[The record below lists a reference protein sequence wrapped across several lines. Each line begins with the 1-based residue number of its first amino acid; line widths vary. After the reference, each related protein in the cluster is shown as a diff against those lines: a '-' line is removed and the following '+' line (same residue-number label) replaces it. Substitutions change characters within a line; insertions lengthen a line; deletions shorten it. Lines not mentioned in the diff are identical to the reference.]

1 MAIRVLTIDRN
12 GSQCVMVGQCFNLR
26 LWSLDS
32 YSLAFIFFFF
42 FVCSSAFSCAVN
54 LIFCFVVVFFFG
66 ILVFLFRMRASLTMI
81 KSCIGED
88 SAVESDATIS
98 LFTVNGGE
106 GVAAA
111 AAVLLLLLT
120 TVAAAT
126 AVGVEAALLA
136 LALTLASDA

>member
-1 MAIRVLTIDRN
+1 
-12 GSQCVMVGQCFNLR
+12 
-26 LWSLDS
+26 
-32 YSLAFIFFFF
+32 
-42 FVCSSAFSCAVN
+42 
-54 LIFCFVVVFFFG
+54 
-66 ILVFLFRMRASLTMI
+66 MRASLTMI

-111 AAVLLLLLT
+111 ATAAAVLLLLLT

>member
-1 MAIRVLTIDRN
+1 MCDG
-12 GSQCVMVGQCFNLR
+12 GSMFQFASLVFGFLFSCVH
-26 LWSLDS
+26 
-32 YSLAFIFFFF
+32 IFF

-54 LIFCFVVVFFFG
+54 LIFCFVVVFFLVFWYFG
-66 ILVFLFRMRASLTMI
+66 FLFRMRASLTMI

-120 TVAAAT
+120 TVAATT
-126 AVGVEAALLA
+126 AVGVEPALLA

>member
-1 MAIRVLTIDRN
+1 
-12 GSQCVMVGQCFNLR
+12 
-26 LWSLDS
+26 
-32 YSLAFIFFFF
+32 
-42 FVCSSAFSCAVN
+42 
-54 LIFCFVVVFFFG
+54 
-66 ILVFLFRMRASLTMI
+66 MRASLTMI

-111 AAVLLLLLT
+111 VLLLA
-120 TVAAAT
+120 VAATT
-126 AVGVEAALLA
+126 AAGVGAAALLA

>member
-1 MAIRVLTIDRN
+1 
-12 GSQCVMVGQCFNLR
+12 
-26 LWSLDS
+26 
-32 YSLAFIFFFF
+32 
-42 FVCSSAFSCAVN
+42 
-54 LIFCFVVVFFFG
+54 
-66 ILVFLFRMRASLTMI
+66 MRASLTMI

-111 AAVLLLLLT
+111 TAAAVLLLLLT

-126 AVGVEAALLA
+126 VVGVEAALLA

>member
-1 MAIRVLTIDRN
+1 MAIRVLTIDLN

-42 FVCSSAFSCAVN
+42 VCSSAFSCAVN
-54 LIFCFVVVFFFG
+54 LIFCFVVVFFFWYFG
-66 ILVFLFRMRASLTMI
+66 FLFRMRASLTMI

>member
-1 MAIRVLTIDRN
+1 
-12 GSQCVMVGQCFNLR
+12 
-26 LWSLDS
+26 
-32 YSLAFIFFFF
+32 
-42 FVCSSAFSCAVN
+42 
-54 LIFCFVVVFFFG
+54 
-66 ILVFLFRMRASLTMI
+66 MRASLTMI

-126 AVGVEAALLA
+126 VVGVEAALLA

>member
-1 MAIRVLTIDRN
+1 
-12 GSQCVMVGQCFNLR
+12 
-26 LWSLDS
+26 
-32 YSLAFIFFFF
+32 
-42 FVCSSAFSCAVN
+42 
-54 LIFCFVVVFFFG
+54 
-66 ILVFLFRMRASLTMI
+66 MRASLTMI

-120 TVAAAT
+120 TVTAAT

>member
-1 MAIRVLTIDRN
+1 
-12 GSQCVMVGQCFNLR
+12 
-26 LWSLDS
+26 
-32 YSLAFIFFFF
+32 
-42 FVCSSAFSCAVN
+42 
-54 LIFCFVVVFFFG
+54 
-66 ILVFLFRMRASLTMI
+66 MRASLTMI

-106 GVAAA
+106 GVAATA

>member
-1 MAIRVLTIDRN
+1 
-12 GSQCVMVGQCFNLR
+12 
-26 LWSLDS
+26 
-32 YSLAFIFFFF
+32 
-42 FVCSSAFSCAVN
+42 
-54 LIFCFVVVFFFG
+54 
-66 ILVFLFRMRASLTMI
+66 MRASLTMI

-111 AAVLLLLLT
+111 TAAAVLLLLLT

>member
-1 MAIRVLTIDRN
+1 
-12 GSQCVMVGQCFNLR
+12 
-26 LWSLDS
+26 
-32 YSLAFIFFFF
+32 
-42 FVCSSAFSCAVN
+42 
-54 LIFCFVVVFFFG
+54 
-66 ILVFLFRMRASLTMI
+66 MRASLTMI

>member
-1 MAIRVLTIDRN
+1 
-12 GSQCVMVGQCFNLR
+12 
-26 LWSLDS
+26 
-32 YSLAFIFFFF
+32 
-42 FVCSSAFSCAVN
+42 
-54 LIFCFVVVFFFG
+54 
-66 ILVFLFRMRASLTMI
+66 MRASLTMI

-111 AAVLLLLLT
+111 AVLLLLLT

>member
-1 MAIRVLTIDRN
+1 MAIRVLTIDLN

-26 LWSLDS
+26 LWSLYS
-32 YSLAFIFFFF
+32 YSLAFIFFL
-42 FVCSSAFSCAVN
+42 CSSAFSCAVN
-54 LIFCFVVVFFFG
+54 LIFCFVVVFFWYFG
-66 ILVFLFRMRASLTMI
+66 FLFRMRASLTMI

>member
-1 MAIRVLTIDRN
+1 
-12 GSQCVMVGQCFNLR
+12 
-26 LWSLDS
+26 
-32 YSLAFIFFFF
+32 
-42 FVCSSAFSCAVN
+42 
-54 LIFCFVVVFFFG
+54 
-66 ILVFLFRMRASLTMI
+66 MRASLTMI

-111 AAVLLLLLT
+111 AVLLLLT

>member
-1 MAIRVLTIDRN
+1 
-12 GSQCVMVGQCFNLR
+12 
-26 LWSLDS
+26 
-32 YSLAFIFFFF
+32 
-42 FVCSSAFSCAVN
+42 
-54 LIFCFVVVFFFG
+54 
-66 ILVFLFRMRASLTMI
+66 MI

-111 AAVLLLLLT
+111 AVLLLALLLA
-120 TVAAAT
+120 AAAT
-126 AVGVEAALLA
+126 TAAAAAGVGEAA